1 MDLAEISP
9 SNIEASL
16 KALRSGNP
24 PHAGLF
30 ALVEGIRSPEEK
42 RLVIEDLLI
51 NTITD
56 TYLQMRKMEGQKNNL
71 PATRQQALA
80 QIFEDFSTKNSD
92 LQAWC
97 CLYYRYLSPIDLSVE
112 EISQAACVVPQ
123 HLRRRINQGLALLT
137 QTLRRRALQ
146 NHSQAAAVTQHLPTP
161 EYTQLV
167 GVQSYTSLLLR
178 LFKDPEGP
186 RLVSLEGMGGIGKTA
201 VARAF
206 VSLPENIALWHKVL
220 WVSARQTLLAED
232 GQLTRSPDASATLE
246 DISARLAEQMG
257 LEALAGK
264 PVQERLEGLRAAL
277 FQNRCLVVVDNLE
290 TIEEYQQLIPALAR
304 MAGSS
309 RFLITTRQTLRQYP
323 FVHTLPIQE
332 LPVQSAYELISAEM
346 TRRGQLNGL
355 ASHDFAELYH
365 VIGGLPLAIKLV
377 AAQLKLHTLD
387 EILAGFRSAQAGT
400 DGLYRF
406 LYWQTWHSLRE
417 PAKQL
422 LLSFLAAN
430 PEGEDLEFLSIM
442 SGQSQQDFYSA
453 MQELDAFSLLETNTD
468 HEPPLYR
475 LHRLTVTFL
484 QTDILNL
491 WSGDSADERTQ
502 PG

>member
-9 SNIEASL
+9 SSIEASL
-16 KALRSGNP
+16 KALRNGNP
-24 PHAGLF
+24 PHAALF
-30 ALVEGIRSPEEK
+30 ALAEGVRSPEEK

-56 TYLQMRKMEGQKNNL
+56 TYLQMRKMEGLKSAL
-71 PATRQQALA
+71 PANRQQALA
-80 QIFEDFSTKNSD
+80 QIFEDFSTKNGD

-97 CLYYRYLSPIDLSVE
+97 SLYYRYLSPIDLSVE

-123 HLRRRINQGLALLT
+123 QLRRRINQGLALLT

-146 NHSQAAAVTQHLPTP
+146 NHSQAAAVTQHIPAP
-161 EYTQLV
+161 EYTHLV
-167 GVQSYTSLLLR
+167 GVQAYTSLLLG

-206 VSLPENIALWHKVL
+206 VSLPENIALWQKVL

-257 LEALAGK
+257 LAALAGR
-264 PVQERLEGLRAAL
+264 PVQERIEGLRAAL

-323 FVHTLPIQE
+323 YVHTLPIQE

-346 TRRGQLNGL
+346 NRRGQPGSL
-355 ASHDFAELYH
+355 ASRDFAELYQ

-377 AAQLKLHTLD
+377 AAQLKLHPLNEVLT
-387 EILAGFRSAQAGT
+387 GFRSAQAGT

-406 LYWQTWHSLRE
+406 LYWQTWQSLRE

-442 SGQSQQDFYSA
+442 SGKSQQDFYTA
-453 MQELDAFSLLETNTD
+453 MQELDTFSLLETNTD